1 MTPTLEQEQKK
12 WKIEEGEEAEKST
25 LNPLSRRT
33 RAETFDTQAR

>member
-25 LNPLSRRT
+25 LNPTFSTNSRGNVWY
-33 RAETFDTQAR
+33 AG